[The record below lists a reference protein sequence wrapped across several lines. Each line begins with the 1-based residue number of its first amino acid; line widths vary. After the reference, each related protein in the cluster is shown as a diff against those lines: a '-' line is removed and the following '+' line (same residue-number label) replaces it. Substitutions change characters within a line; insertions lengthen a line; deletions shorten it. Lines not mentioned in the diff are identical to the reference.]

1 MREQEAAL
9 ITGDGVISESAELDS
24 RVVAHMRAHGMSS
37 DRYVEALE
45 AVVAA
50 DEASAS

>member
-1 MREQEAAL
+1 
-9 ITGDGVISESAELDS
+9 
-24 RVVAHMRAHGMSS
+24 MRAHGMGS

-45 AVVAA
+45 AVVAV